1 MASRIESKRT
11 GAQLAAFTGY
21 HEWWASALLKRLG
34 VDWRSAS
41 NDEIKRAL
49 TEYKAASRARAEQK
63 LKTIVIDGVEV
74 PKTKLARELGID
86 VSTLRARALAFGS
99 WQAAVDDARRN
110 PGRRAKW
117 RTKKGVRHSRPI
129 EIDGDTRTY
138 VEWLIYVDYSRPGI
152 HKRAKRL
159 GITTTEVIA
168 ELARA
173 KRDAEVEATA
183 FADPPARPVPC
194 APCADTRCRTLDLC
208 DPCDPRECRSN
219 AIACKRASRKS
230 EVSRGRA

>member
-21 HEWWASALLKRLG
+21 HEGWASALLKRLG

-41 NDEIKRAL
+41 NAEIKRAL

-74 PKTKLARELGID
+74 PKIKIARELGID

-99 WQAAVDDARRN
+99 WQAAVDDVRRN
-110 PGRRAKW
+110 PGKRAKW
-117 RTKKGVRHSRPI
+117 HVPHSRAV
-129 EIDGDTRTY
+129 EIDGDTRSY
-138 VEWLIYVDYSRPGI
+138 VEWLIYVDYSRQGI
-152 HKRAKRL
+152 HKRAKRF
-159 GITTTEVIA
+159 GISVIEAIA

-173 KRDAEVEATA
+173 KRDAEVEASA
-183 FADPPARPVPC
+183 SAEPPALPVPC